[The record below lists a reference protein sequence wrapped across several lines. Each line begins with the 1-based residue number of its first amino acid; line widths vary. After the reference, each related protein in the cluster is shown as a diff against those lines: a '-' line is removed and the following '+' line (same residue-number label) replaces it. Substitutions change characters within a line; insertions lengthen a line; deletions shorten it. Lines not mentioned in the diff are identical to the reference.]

1 MEEKGNENENKNNIK
16 IILLGEQATGK
27 TNLINAFFGNK
38 FDPVS
43 PPSLSPNLTQR
54 NLKINETNYKI
65 NIWDTMGQEK
75 FRSMTKIF
83 LKGAHI
89 VILVYDITKKQS
101 FYELKNFWV
110 KLVENELGQE
120 PIIGLCANKIDL
132 FENEEIDS
140 NEGMEFAKILGAIFC
155 ETSAKE
161 NPKSFI
167 FFVEKLVKQ
176 YHRQKNGN
184 DNYESSISLKNKSKN
199 KKKRIKKKC

>member
-1 MEEKGNENENKNNIK
+1 LAFLELNYWVNATREELGNEEVI
-16 IILLGEQATGK
+16 
-27 TNLINAFFGNK
+27 FG
-38 FDPVS
+38 V
-43 PPSLSPNLTQR
+43 
-54 NLKINETNYKI
+54 
-65 NIWDTMGQEK
+65 
-75 FRSMTKIF
+75 
-83 LKGAHI
+83 A
-89 VILVYDITKKQS
+89 
-101 FYELKNFWV
+101 
-110 KLVENELGQE
+110 
-120 PIIGLCANKIDL
+120 ANKIDL

-184 DNYESSISLKNKSKN
+184 DNYESSISLKKKTKN